1 VDDAARRVN
10 PAQLRALLRCRVAR
24 EDEAARELL
33 LARADKEDAQVGLAG
48 AEAAAAAHHEGRRGR
63 EQALIGTLVGQVQ
76 HARRVLAV
84 QHAVERMAQEAV
96 NLADVA
102 ADAGR
107 ILQQSEEMLADARAL
122 HAQRA
127 REVHKWRTA
136 LNRVE
141 TAQRGYA
148 AAQEETE
155 LEDDLSDRH
164 ARRPPPAWA

>member
-1 VDDAARRVN
+1 MDDAARRVN
-10 PAQLRALLRCRVAR
+10 PAQLRALLRCRVTR

-33 LARADKEDAQVGLAG
+33 LARASKEDAQVEHTG

-63 EQALIGTLVGQVQ
+63 EQALIGALVGKVQ
-76 HARRVLAV
+76 HSRRVLSM

-96 NLADVA
+96 HLADVA

-107 ILQQSEEMLADARAL
+107 TLQQSEEMLADARAL

-127 REVHKWRTA
+127 REVLKWRKA
-136 LNRVE
+136 LDRVE
-141 TAQRGYA
+141 AAQRGYA
-148 AAQEETE
+148 AVQDETE